1 MPFKRDRKG
10 NKKEKPPAH
19 LKGKQIGLYYAQKS
33 KQKKE
38 LQRNR
43 PLGAILLSAAKK
55 DQIQKVLNSTSLQNL
70 FTVDGGSYDH
80 VADSIFKRD
89 FLRVIN
95 ETIDEKLMKNPSIP
109 VQDERL
115 SERLYDEYMSKQD
128 NLKYNKMCKKRMKLP
143 SYNMKDEILK
153 VVNESQIVVISG
165 ETGCGKTTQ
174 VAQFILDDFIE
185 KKKGSECKILCTQP
199 RRISAIAV
207 AQRVAEERAEN
218 LGDSVGYH
226 IRLER

>member
-1 MPFKRDRKG
+1 
-10 NKKEKPPAH
+10 
-19 LKGKQIGLYYAQKS
+19 
-33 KQKKE
+33 
-38 LQRNR
+38 
-43 PLGAILLSAAKK
+43 
-55 DQIQKVLNSTSLQNL
+55 
-70 FTVDGGSYDH
+70 
-80 VADSIFKRD
+80 
-89 FLRVIN
+89 
-95 ETIDEKLMKNPSIP
+95 
-109 VQDERL
+109 
-115 SERLYDEYMSKQD
+115 
-128 NLKYNKMCKKRMKLP
+128 
-143 SYNMKDEILK
+143 MKDEILK

>member
-80 VADSIFKRD
+80 VADSIFKRA
-89 FLRVIN
+89 F
-95 ETIDEKLMKNPSIP
+95 
-109 VQDERL
+109 
-115 SERLYDEYMSKQD
+115 SE
-128 NLKYNKMCKKRMKLP
+128 
-143 SYNMKDEILK
+143 
-153 VVNESQIVVISG
+153 
-165 ETGCGKTTQ
+165 
-174 VAQFILDDFIE
+174 
-185 KKKGSECKILCTQP
+185 
-199 RRISAIAV
+199 
-207 AQRVAEERAEN
+207 
-218 LGDSVGYH
+218 
-226 IRLER
+226 